1 MVLLD
6 SPPLVDNKV
15 YAICRL
21 PWLTPLPQPNTYN
34 RALTIVQGALSAPL
48 LGRSALSKIVKTSG
62 VVRG

>member
-6 SPPLVDNKV
+6 SPPLVDSKV
-15 YAICRL
+15 YAISL
-21 PWLTPLPQPNTYN
+21 ALAHPLPQPNTYN

-48 LGRSALSKIVKTSG
+48 LGRSALRKIVKTSG